1 MSGSGPPV
9 MQARYGHS
17 PGRMLPPPHCWIG
30 GWGLD
35 MITFLC
41 RTLTLPCVRGLKSI
55 GNVLG
60 SASRIYLMYA
70 SEWSG
75 NKMLIVV
82 GNWHSGNYKYQNLL
96 GLLQQF
102 SSFHQQS
109 SISLLPYVT
118 KLMLDAWCYILNHG
132 YLRVALLLSSG
143 SVRSYAHDMHS
154 SSKYIQHLFTVSKRS
169 RITFLHV
176 VRIRF

>member
-1 MSGSGPPV
+1 
-9 MQARYGHS
+9 
-17 PGRMLPPPHCWIG
+17 
-30 GWGLD
+30 

-55 GNVLG
+55 VNVLG
-60 SASRIYLMYA
+60 SASRIHA

-109 SISLLPYVT
+109 SISLLSYVT
-118 KLMLDAWCYILNHG
+118 KLYFAAWSLVDYILNHG

>member
-1 MSGSGPPV
+1 
-9 MQARYGHS
+9 
-17 PGRMLPPPHCWIG
+17 
-30 GWGLD
+30 

-41 RTLTLPCVRGLKSI
+41 RTLTLPCVRRLKSI
-55 GNVLG
+55 VNVLG
-60 SASRIYLMYA
+60 SASRIHA

-82 GNWHSGNYKYQNLL
+82 GNCHSGNYKYQNLL
-96 GLLQQF
+96 GLLHQF

-109 SISLLPYVT
+109 SISLLSYVT
-118 KLMLDAWCYILNHG
+118 KLYTLLLGLLHILNHG

>member
-1 MSGSGPPV
+1 
-9 MQARYGHS
+9 
-17 PGRMLPPPHCWIG
+17 
-30 GWGLD
+30 

-55 GNVLG
+55 VNVLG
-60 SASRIYLMYA
+60 SASRIYA

-109 SISLLPYVT
+109 SISLLSYVT
-118 KLMLDAWCYILNHG
+118 KLMFYALVYYILNHG

>member
-1 MSGSGPPV
+1 
-9 MQARYGHS
+9 
-17 PGRMLPPPHCWIG
+17 
-30 GWGLD
+30 

-41 RTLTLPCVRGLKSI
+41 RTLTLPRVVRGLKI
-55 GNVLG
+55 IVNVLG
-60 SASRIYLMYA
+60 SASRIHA

-109 SISLLPYVT
+109 SISLLSYVT
-118 KLMLDAWCYILNHG
+118 KLMLNAWCLVYFILNHG